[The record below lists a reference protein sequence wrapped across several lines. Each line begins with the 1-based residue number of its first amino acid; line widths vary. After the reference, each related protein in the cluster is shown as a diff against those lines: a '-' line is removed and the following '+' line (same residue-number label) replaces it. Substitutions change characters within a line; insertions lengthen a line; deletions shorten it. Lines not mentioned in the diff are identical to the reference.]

1 MSSMGP
7 ESVKPRRGASSGGLS
22 LSVGLTPNLRTRP
35 ILDGMFHADGIDMTC
50 LELHPSEL
58 FWRQLKFAEFDVAE
72 MSMSSMLMAI
82 AGGDDRFIGLPIF
95 TTHYFFQNW
104 ILVRKDS
111 GIEKPEDLA
120 GRRIGVPEYQQTAA
134 LWSRGVLEH
143 EFGVAPKD
151 MEFWMER
158 TPDISHGG
166 STGFTAPEG
175 VTVNRIPAETNMGEM
190 LLAGELDATL
200 LYLPGGNL
208 VDRST
213 ADLFNHP
220 NFGPLFPDPHAEGKR
235 YYAKTG
241 MYPMNHG
248 MVIKREL
255 AEKHPW
261 AVLNIFKAFEDAANF
276 GDQQRKAMMINHIE
290 TGLLPPEAEAAIA
303 TPLIKHGVVANRK
316 ELEAIAL
323 YSFEQGLT
331 RRQLTLEEMFA
342 ASTLDK

>member
-1 MSSMGP
+1 MGP

-35 ILDGMFHADGIDMTC
+35 ILDGMFYADGIDMTC

-303 TPLIKHGVVANRK
+303 TPLIKHGVIANRK

>member
-35 ILDGMFHADGIDMTC
+35 TLDGMYMTC

-331 RRQLTLEEMFA
+331 PRQLKLEEMFA

>member
-1 MSSMGP
+1 
-7 ESVKPRRGASSGGLS
+7 
-22 LSVGLTPNLRTRP
+22 
-35 ILDGMFHADGIDMTC
+35 MTC

-82 AGGDDRFIGLPIF
+82 AGGDDRFIGLPVF

-111 GIEKPEDLA
+111 GIEKPEDFA

-134 LWSRGVLEH
+134 LWSRGVLQH

-166 STGFTAPEG
+166 STGFEPPEG
-175 VTVNRIPAETNMGEM
+175 VTVHRIPAETNMGEM

-220 NFGPLFPDPHAEGKR
+220 NFGPLFPDPYAEGKR
-235 YYAKTG
+235 YYEKTG
-241 MYPMNHG
+241 MYPINHG

-261 AVLNIFKAFEDAANF
+261 VVLNIYKAFEDAANYC
-276 GDQQRKAMMINHIE
+276 DQQRKAMMINHIE

-303 TPLIKHGVVANRK
+303 TPLIRHGVVANRK
-316 ELEAIAL
+316 ELEAITL
-323 YSFEQGLT
+323 YSYEQGLT
-331 RRQLTLEEMFA
+331 PRQLKLEEVFA
-342 ASTLDK
+342 PSTLDK

>member
-1 MSSMGP
+1 
-7 ESVKPRRGASSGGLS
+7 
-22 LSVGLTPNLRTRP
+22 
-35 ILDGMFHADGIDMTC
+35 MFHADGIDMTC

-220 NFGPLFPDPHAEGKR
+220 NFGPLFPEPR
-235 YYAKTG
+235 
-241 MYPMNHG
+241 HG
-248 MVIKREL
+248 HQARTCRKAPLGRPQYLQGIRGRREL
-255 AEKHPW
+255 W
-261 AVLNIFKAFEDAANF
+261 RSAAQ
-276 GDQQRKAMMINHIE
+276 GDDDQPH
-290 TGLLPPEAEAAIA
+290 
-303 TPLIKHGVVANRK
+303 
-316 ELEAIAL
+316 
-323 YSFEQGLT
+323 
-331 RRQLTLEEMFA
+331 
-342 ASTLDK
+342 

>member
-1 MSSMGP
+1 MSMGP
-7 ESVKPRRGASSGGLS
+7 EQVTARRGGGSGGLV

-35 ILDGMFHADGIDMTC
+35 ILDGMFHADGITMNP

-72 MSMSSMLMAI
+72 MSLSSLLMAT
-82 AGGDDRFIGLPIF
+82 ARGDDRFVGLPVF
-95 TTHYFFQNW
+95 STHYFFQNW
-104 ILVRKDS
+104 IMIRKDS
-111 GIEKPEDLA
+111 GIKKPEDLA

-134 LWSRGVLEH
+134 LWSRGVLQH

-166 STGFTAPEG
+166 STGFEPPEG
-175 VTVNRIPAETNMGEM
+175 VTVNRIPPETNMGEM

-213 ADLFNHP
+213 ADLTNHP
-220 NFGPLFPDPHAEGKR
+220 NFGPLFDAYVEGKR
-235 YYAKTG
+235 YYEKTD
-241 MYPMNHG
+241 MYPINHG
-248 MVIKREL
+248 MVIKREIV
-255 AEKHPW
+255 EEHPW
-261 AVLNIFKAFEDAANF
+261 VVLNIYKAFEDAATFVEN
-276 GDQQRKAMMINHIE
+276 QRIAMIRDHLE
-290 TGLLPPEAEAAIA
+290 TGLLPPEAEATLA
-303 TPLIKHGVVANRK
+303 TPLVRHGVIANRK
-316 ELEAIAL
+316 ELEAITQ

-331 RRQLTLEEMFA
+331 PRKLGLEDIFP
-342 ASTLDK
+342 ASVMDK

>member
-151 MEFWMER
+151 MEVWMER

-220 NFGPLFPDPHAEGKR
+220 NFGPLFPDPHAAGKR

-331 RRQLTLEEMFA
+331 PRQLTLEEMFA

>member
-1 MSSMGP
+1 M
-7 ESVKPRRGASSGGLS
+7 RR
-22 LSVGLTPNLRTRP
+22 
-35 ILDGMFHADGIDMTC
+35 
-50 LELHPSEL
+50 
-58 FWRQLKFAEFDVAE
+58 
-72 MSMSSMLMAI
+72 SMSSMLMAI
-82 AGGDDRFIGLPIF
+82 AGGDDRFIGIPIF
-95 TTHYFFQNW
+95 STHYFFQNW

-111 GIEKPEDLA
+111 GIVKPEDFA

-166 STGFTAPEG
+166 STGFEPPEG
-175 VTVNRIPAETNMGEM
+175 VTVHRIPAETNMGEM

-220 NFGPLFPDPHAEGKR
+220 NFGPLFPDPYAEGKR
-235 YYAKTG
+235 YYKKTG
-241 MYPMNHG
+241 MYPINHG

-255 AEKHPW
+255 AEEHPW
-261 AVLNIFKAFEDAANF
+261 VVLNVYKAFEDAAAYC
-276 GDQQRKAMMINHIE
+276 DEQRKAMMVNHIE
-290 TGLLPPEAEAAIA
+290 TGLLPPEAEVTIA
-303 TPLIKHGVVANRK
+303 SPLIKHGVVANRK
-316 ELEAIAL
+316 ELEAISL

-331 RRQLTLEEMFA
+331 PRRLTLEEIFA
-342 ASTLDK
+342 VSTLDK

>member
-1 MSSMGP
+1 M
-7 ESVKPRRGASSGGLS
+7 
-22 LSVGLTPNLRTRP
+22 TP
-35 ILDGMFHADGIDMTC
+35 
-50 LELHPSEL
+50 EL
-58 FWRQLKFAEFDVAE
+58 FWETIYEPSAAVA
-72 MSMSSMLMAI
+72 SKLIGRVRDPAADTMLMAI
-82 AGGDDRFIGLPIF
+82 AGGDDRFIGIPVF
-95 TTHYFFQNW
+95 STHYFFQNW

-111 GIEKPEDLA
+111 GIKKPEDFA

-166 STGFTAPEG
+166 STGFEPPEG

-220 NFGPLFPDPHAEGKR
+220 NFEPLFTDPHAEGKR
-235 YYAKTG
+235 YFEKTG
-241 MYPMNHG
+241 MYPINHG

-261 AVLNIFKAFEDAANF
+261 VVLNVYKAFEDAANF
-276 GDQQRKAMMINHIE
+276 CDQQRKAMMINHIE

-331 RRQLTLEEMFA
+331 PRQLTLEEMFA
-342 ASTLDK
+342 PSTLDK

>member
-1 MSSMGP
+1 MSGMGP
-7 ESVKPRRGASSGGLS
+7 ESVKPRRGASNGGLS

-35 ILDGMFHADGIDMTC
+35 ILDGMFHADGVDMTC

-82 AGGDDRFIGLPIF
+82 AGGDDRFIGLPVF

-111 GIEKPEDLA
+111 GIEKPEDFA

-134 LWSRGVLEH
+134 LWSRGVLQH

-166 STGFTAPEG
+166 STGFEPPEG
-175 VTVNRIPAETNMGEM
+175 VTVHRIPAETNMGEM

-208 VDRST
+208 VDCST
-213 ADLFNHP
+213 
-220 NFGPLFPDPHAEGKR
+220 NFGPLFPDPYAEGKR
-235 YYAKTG
+235 YYEKTG
-241 MYPMNHG
+241 MYPINHG

-261 AVLNIFKAFEDAANF
+261 VVLNIYKAFEDAANYC
-276 GDQQRKAMMINHIE
+276 DQQRKAMMINHIE

-331 RRQLTLEEMFA
+331 PRQLTLEEMFA

>member
-1 MSSMGP
+1 MSMGP
-7 ESVKPRRGASSGGLS
+7 EQVTARRGGGSGGLV

-35 ILDGMFHADGIDMTC
+35 ILDGMFHADGITMNP

-72 MSMSSMLMAI
+72 MSMSSLLMAT
-82 AGGDDRFIGLPIF
+82 ARGDDRFVGLPVF
-95 TTHYFFQNW
+95 STHYFFQNW
-104 ILVRKDS
+104 IMIRKDS
-111 GIEKPEDLA
+111 GIKKPEDFA

-134 LWSRGVLEH
+134 LWSRGVLQH

-166 STGFTAPEG
+166 STGFEPPEG
-175 VTVNRIPAETNMGEM
+175 VTVNRIPPETNMGEM

-213 ADLFNHP
+213 ADLTNHP
-220 NFGPLFPDPHAEGKR
+220 NFGPLFDAYVEGKR
-235 YYAKTG
+235 YYEKTD
-241 MYPMNHG
+241 MYPINHG
-248 MVIKREL
+248 MVIKREIV
-255 AEKHPW
+255 EEHPW
-261 AVLNIFKAFEDAANF
+261 VVLNIYKAFEDAATFVEN
-276 GDQQRKAMMINHIE
+276 QRIAMIRDHLE
-290 TGLLPPEAEAAIA
+290 TGLLPPEAEATLA
-303 TPLIKHGVVANRK
+303 TPLVRHGVIANRK
-316 ELEAIAL
+316 ELEAITQ

-331 RRQLTLEEMFA
+331 PRKLGLEDIFP
-342 ASTLDK
+342 ASVMDK